1 MWIHCTHVFLKVHTY
16 IMCIMFSCVLIY
28 IYTSTP
34 LVFETGGRTPCYAL
48 LRKIAYPA
56 LVSAGQLGGLAG
68 WLGL

>member
-1 MWIHCTHVFLKVHTY
+1 
-16 IMCIMFSCVLIY
+16 MFSCVLIY

-34 LVFETGGRTPCYAL
+34 LVFETGGRTRCYAL

-56 LVSAGQLGGLAG
+56 LVSAGQLGGVAG